1 MVDRPI
7 NADVLQLAAQ
17 RLDAL
22 CQQARR
28 ERAELIDAARPDS
41 SAGAAA
47 LAELQ
52 DAAEALA
59 QLIVRPGPS
68 AAPSRS

>member
-22 CQQARR
+22 GQQARR
-28 ERAELIDAARPDS
+28 ERAELIDAARPDG

-47 LAELQ
+47 LAELH

-59 QLIVRPGPS
+59 ELIVRPGAG
-68 AAPSRS
+68 AAPSRT